1 MLIYHYRARAARTS
15 DFGLSLLQLIGV
27 VWAGLALAFPV
38 SDPLIVPAFALIVFA
53 TWPDRGLVARLL
65 SARPFQRLGDIS
77 YSVYL
82 MHVPLGVALW
92 FLWSH
97 VEYRMGLAPALGR
110 AVWLG
115 LVFAAVLGVSELTY
129 RRIEVPAR
137 RGLLRWSGR
146 RKPPA
151 GEAAIAAP

>member
-1 MLIYHYRARAARTS
+1 
-15 DFGLSLLQLIGV
+15 
-27 VWAGLALAFPV
+27 
-38 SDPLIVPAFALIVFA
+38 
-53 TWPDRGLVARLL
+53 
-65 SARPFQRLGDIS
+65 
-77 YSVYL
+77 